1 MGNHFANRTPVRN
14 EYAVKAH
21 TAAQLA
27 PDEGRISGGGNSVGG
42 TERVHD
48 GGGSRFYARLK
59 RRQNPVVQRVGAV
72 VGRVVVASGDP
83 KSISSEVLQTGRKG
97 RGVAQVGTLKTVHT
111 RFGDARTEVGIFART
126 LHNAAPARVAADVDH
141 GRKGPV
147 DAVGRS
153 LAGGSSGG
161 ILYRLH
167 VPARGFGERN
177 RRKRLVAVD
186 HIQAKQKG
194 NPQARLF
201 DRHFLQGANLV
212 HPCDIEYGTYSAAL
226 QRRNACLNPVVAL
239 GHGAGGVPKP
249 VVLVGL
255 TDEFLEGHQGQHAIH
270 AVCHGPSLGR
280 SGQGKG
286 EKEKG
291 SEAHKRIK

>member
-1 MGNHFANRTPVRN
+1 M
-14 EYAVKAH
+14 
-21 TAAQLA
+21 
-27 PDEGRISGGGNSVGG
+27 
-42 TERVHD
+42 
-48 GGGSRFYARLK
+48 
-59 RRQNPVVQRVGAV
+59 
-72 VGRVVVASGDP
+72 
-83 KSISSEVLQTGRKG
+83 
-97 RGVAQVGTLKTVHT
+97 HT

-141 GRKGPV
+141 GGKGPV
-147 DAVGRS
+147 DAVGRR

-177 RRKRLVAVD
+177 RRKRLVSVD

-249 VVLVGL
+249 VVLIGL
-255 TDEFLEGHQGQHAIH
+255 TDEFLEGHQSQYAIH
-270 AVCHGPSLGR
+270 AGRHGPSLGG

-286 EKEKG
+286 EKKKG
-291 SEAHKRIK
+291 SEAHK